1 MVHPFHP
8 WFERDLEF
16 VKRRRNWRADR
27 VYVLGDAGELVSLP
41 AEWTDL
47 APADPF
53 VVVAAGRAPFRTAD
67 LLKLADEVARLR
79 SGADGVPEDSAVNVH
94 GILSYT
100 RNGASRI
107 ARLPCG
113 DRRSGAAAKAEFDA
127 RWQELRVAPHGSTDK
142 GGTEGDRSRGETT
155 SKGFPAQS

>member
-8 WFERDLEF
+8 WFGRNLEF

-27 VYVLGDAGELVSLP
+27 VYVFSDAGELVSLP
-41 AEWTDL
+41 AEWTDV

-79 SGADGVPEDSAVNVH
+79 SGAGGVQ
-94 GILSYT
+94 GIL
-100 RNGASRI
+100 
-107 ARLPCG
+107 P
-113 DRRSGAAAKAEFDA
+113 
-127 RWQELRVAPHGSTDK
+127 
-142 GGTEGDRSRGETT
+142 
-155 SKGFPAQS
+155 